1 MKKIVVILLAS
12 LLSACNRGEYFI
24 STSFRD
30 GHLTGIKK
38 VALDSSFVL
47 YLRQVNS
54 AEDPESSMKQIG
66 EPTADHLACMKRVE
80 VEYLLLSLPRKI
92 ALYISTIPDKYQQYY
107 SRYRFADTVINAYD
121 LSTFYFGTVDENGES
136 ISFETVDTKKIMTW
150 DLRPFMNG
158 QYPSKIFI
166 REIAVQRN
174 HEMEDIILV
183 NKALGEPVYFE
194 KQTGFHFI
202 FYRPGVT
209 NNQLSGFTQ
218 GEKNLYYRRHDH
230 GYTIYF
236 RFDKPI
242 GSSRDSTI
250 GFDYRRTR
258 YSKALSELN

>member
-1 MKKIVVILLAS
+1 MKYILVILMAS

-30 GHLTGIKK
+30 GHLPGIKK
-38 VALDSSFVL
+38 IALDSSFVL
-47 YLRQVNS
+47 YLRQVNKTDETEVS
-54 AEDPESSMKQIG
+54 TMRTAEVAGSPF
-66 EPTADHLACMKRVE
+66 PCLKRVE
-80 VEYLLLSLPRKI
+80 VEYLLLSLPRKM

-121 LSTFYFGTVDENGES
+121 LSTFYFGTVDENGEG
-136 ISFETVDTKKIMTW
+136 ISFETVDTKKVMTW

-194 KQTGFHFI
+194 KQTGFHFM
-202 FYRPGVT
+202 FYRPGIT
-209 NNQLSGFTQ
+209 NNLESGFTLA
-218 GEKNLYYRRHDH
+218 EKNLYYRKHDH

-242 GSSRDSTI
+242 GNSRDSTL
-250 GFDYRRTR
+250 GFDYKRTR
-258 YSKALSELN
+258 YSKALSMVE

>member
-1 MKKIVVILLAS
+1 
-12 LLSACNRGEYFI
+12 
-24 STSFRD
+24 
-30 GHLTGIKK
+30 
-38 VALDSSFVL
+38 
-47 YLRQVNS
+47 
-54 AEDPESSMKQIG
+54 
-66 EPTADHLACMKRVE
+66 
-80 VEYLLLSLPRKI
+80 
-92 ALYISTIPDKYQQYY
+92 
-107 SRYRFADTVINAYD
+107 
-121 LSTFYFGTVDENGES
+121 
-136 ISFETVDTKKIMTW
+136 
-150 DLRPFMNG
+150 
-158 QYPSKIFI
+158 
-166 REIAVQRN
+166 VQRN

-218 GEKNLYYRRHDH
+218 AEKNLYYRRHDH